1 MLSHSAFDSTSI
13 GAVIFDMDGTL
24 VLTNGMHFDAYQKIF
39 DRYGVKADYDDFIQ
53 NLIGI
58 GAYNVIKTVF
68 ERNNIQLDFAQL
80 AKIKSEIFEE
90 MLANSAPRVVDGLY
104 EFLALLEARGVP
116 RAVASAASKSSI
128 LEVLKNIGVDNKM
141 QAVVSCEEVAL
152 PKPAPDVFIEAARQL
167 GLTSSTHA
175 SPNFARCM
183 VIEDTAHGIR
193 AARSAGMIPVA
204 LLTTQS
210 AQRLKQAGAAY
221 LCKDFFEVAKLF
233 SSN

>member
-1 MLSHSAFDSTSI
+1 MQFDSTSI
-13 GAVIFDMDGTL
+13 RAVIFDMDGTL
-24 VLTNGMHFDAYQKIF
+24 VLTNGMHFEAYQKIF

-68 ERNNIQLDFAQL
+68 QRNKIELDFAQL

-128 LEVLKNIGVDNKM
+128 IEVLKNIDVDARM
-141 QAVVSCEEVAL
+141 QAVVSCEEVML
-152 PKPAPDVFIEAARQL
+152 PKPAPDVFIEAAKQL
-167 GLTSSTHA
+167 GQNVGAPSGKEVAPQFPH
-175 SPNFARCM
+175 CM
-183 VIEDTAHGIR
+183 VIEDTAHGIE
-193 AARSAGMIPVA
+193 AARRAGMIPVA

-210 AQRLKQAGAAY
+210 ADRLKQAGAAH

-233 SSN
+233 TQ